1 MDLGVARRAEA
12 VPAPLERRA
21 QLEVVVD
28 LAVLDD
34 LDRAVLV
41 PDGLV
46 AAGEVDDG
54 ETARR
59 QGDRAVDERARAVR
73 AAVAQRL
80 VHGLERPR
88 VDGAS
93 VERGES
99 ADPAHG
105 P

>member
-1 MDLGVARRAEA
+1 MDLGVAGRAEA
-12 VPAPLERRA
+12 VTASLERRA
-21 QLEVVVD
+21 ELEVVVD

-34 LDRAVLV
+34 LNRAVLV
-41 PDGLV
+41 SDRLV
-46 AAGEVDDG
+46 SAREVDDG
-54 ETARR
+54 EAARR
-59 QGDRAVDERARAVR
+59 QGDGAVDQRARTVR
-73 AAVAQRL
+73 AAVPQRL
-80 VHGLERPR
+80 VHCLERPG